1 MGLQTRSEHA
11 AMSEINVTP
20 LVDVMLV
27 LLVIFIV
34 TAPLLIQA
42 VPVELPK
49 TAPTRPVSESRNV
62 SLSINRQG
70 EVFLDR
76 RPVALA
82 ALEGMLAAQRANDA
96 GINLLLQA
104 DRDVPYGRVAQV
116 MAAAQRAGIT
126 RLAFVTVPE

>member
-34 TAPLLIQA
+34 TAPILIQA

-49 TAPTRPVSESRNV
+49 TAPTKP
-62 SLSINRQG
+62 
-70 EVFLDR
+70 
-76 RPVALA
+76 
-82 ALEGMLAAQRANDA
+82 
-96 GINLLLQA
+96 
-104 DRDVPYGRVAQV
+104 
-116 MAAAQRAGIT
+116 AAAPRRRHGADQAIAGKRKLSSADFADFR
-126 RLAFVTVPE
+126 RLVLPHAPSPSPLPLSRRERG

>member
-1 MGLQTRSEHA
+1 MGIHLRSEHA

-49 TAPTRPVSESRNV
+49 TAAPPPVGAPDSRGVTATSCCASPGVPGV
-62 SLSINRQG
+62 SLCELNDPGRGLIRWAPRQ
-70 EVFLDR
+70 LL
-76 RPVALA
+76 PAL
-82 ALEGMLAAQRANDA
+82 LY
-96 GINLLLQA
+96 LL
-104 DRDVPYGRVAQV
+104 
-116 MAAAQRAGIT
+116 
-126 RLAFVTVPE
+126 

>member
-1 MGLQTRSEHA
+1 
-11 AMSEINVTP
+11 MSEINVTP

-49 TAPTRPVSESRNV
+49 TAPTRPVSEPRNV
-62 SLSINRQG
+62 ALSINRQG

-76 RPVALA
+76 QPVALA
-82 ALEGMLAAQRANDA
+82 ALEGVLTAQRANHA
-96 GINLLLQA
+96 EINLLLQA
-104 DRDVPYGRVAQV
+104 DSGVPYGRVAQV

>member
-1 MGLQTRSEHA
+1 
-11 AMSEINVTP
+11 MSEINVTP

-49 TAPTRPVSESRNV
+49 TAPTRPVSEPRNV
-62 SLSINRQG
+62 PLSINRQG

-76 RPVALA
+76 QPVALA
-82 ALEGMLAAQRANDA
+82 ALEGALTAQRANHA
-96 GINLLLQA
+96 EINLLLQA
-104 DRDVPYGRVAQV
+104 DSGVPYGRVAQV